1 MPTHATALFA
11 DRHSAHAA
19 VEQLAQAGFARDEL
33 TVAMAE
39 DAHEREFGAASTRSS
54 GIGRVGAAPYASGVL
69 PAIVAGLKSVEAPDV
84 SPEVSGVSDVSDVG
98 EASGVNRVSAGAPL
112 RVGGPLLDALLRAR
126 SLTAALGEL
135 GLDARE
141 ARAVRDGLRLGQ
153 IVVGVHGIEERVA
166 LARQLLELA
175 GGEATKAA

>member
-39 DAHEREFGAASTRSS
+39 GAHEREFGASAGRSS
-54 GIGRVGAAPYASGVL
+54 GIGRVGAARYTSGVL
-69 PAIVAGLKSVEAPDV
+69 PAIVASLRAVEAPDV
-84 SPEVSGVSDVSDVG
+84 SPEVSGVNDVS
-98 EASGVNRVSAGAPL
+98 EASGVTRVSAGAPL
-112 RVGGPLLDALLRAR
+112 RVGGPLLGALVRAR

-135 GLDARE
+135 GMDARE

-153 IVVGVHGIEERVA
+153 IVVGVHATEDRVM

-175 GGEATKAA
+175 GGEATQAA